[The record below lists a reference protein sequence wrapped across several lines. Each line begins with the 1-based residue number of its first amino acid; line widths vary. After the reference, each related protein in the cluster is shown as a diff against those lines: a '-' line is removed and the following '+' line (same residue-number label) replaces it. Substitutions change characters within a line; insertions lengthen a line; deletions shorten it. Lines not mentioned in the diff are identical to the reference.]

1 MRCVMPD
8 THFYKYDDYDRTLV
22 SERVDQFR
30 DQVRRRLA
38 GELTEEQFKP
48 LRLHNGLYLQL
59 HDYML
64 RIAIPYGTLSSRQLR
79 KLADISRKY
88 DRGYGHFTT
97 RQNLQLNWIKL
108 EDAPD
113 ALAAL
118 AEVDMHAMQTSGNCI
133 RNVTADH
140 YAGAAI
146 DEIEDP
152 RIWAE
157 IVRQWSTLHPE
168 FTFLPRKFKIAITGS
183 PNDRAAVRVHDIGL
197 RLWRNE
203 QGEVGFEVIVG
214 GGLGRTPMIGKTLRE
229 FLPRDE
235 LLAYLESTLRVYNR
249 YGRRDNLYKARIKI
263 LVHEVGVEKMREEVE
278 AEYAANRDGAL
289 KLPTATIGAIAR
301 QFAPPVLPPKPVI
314 SPLVE
319 GQRLGDPDFAL
330 WLKSNVAPHR
340 VPGYAIVTA
349 SLKPAGSPPGDASAA
364 QMEGVADIAEAYSQG
379 ELRVSHEQNLIFP
392 HVAVEDLPRV
402 YRELAVLGFAE
413 ANVGKITDIIACP
426 GLDYCAL
433 ANARSIPVAQRI
445 SNHFANL
452 ARQHD
457 IGDLKI
463 KISGCIN
470 ACGHHHVGHIGILG
484 VDKNGVELYQISLG
498 GDVDFGRTAIGAI
511 LGPAVTADK
520 VVETVDAIVATYLD
534 ARQPGERFVDTYR
547 RIGAQPFKEN
557 IYGAL

>member
-1 MRCVMPD
+1 MPD
-8 THFYKYDDYDRTLV
+8 THFYRYDDYDRTLV
-22 SERVDQFR
+22 AERVEQFR
-30 DQVRRRLA
+30 DQVRRRLS

-48 LRLHNGLYLQL
+48 LRLTNGLYLQL
-59 HDYML
+59 HAYML

-79 KLADISRKY
+79 KLADIARKY

-118 AEVDMHAMQTSGNCI
+118 AEVDMHAMQTSGNVI

-140 YAGAAI
+140 FAGAAL

-152 RIWAE
+152 RIWCE

-168 FTFLPRKFKIAITGS
+168 FSFLPRKFKIAITGS

-203 QGEVGFEVIVG
+203 AGEVGFEVIVG

-229 FLPRDE
+229 FLPKDE
-235 LLAYLESTLRVYNR
+235 LLAYLEATLRVYNR

-263 LVHEVGVEKMREEVE
+263 LVHEVGAEKMREEVE
-278 AEYAANRDGAL
+278 AEYAEIKDGAL
-289 KLPTATIGAIAR
+289 KLPAETIESIAR
-301 QFAPPVLPPKPVI
+301 QFAPPALPHRPAMAGA
-314 SPLVE
+314 VE
-319 GQRLGDPDFAL
+319 ALKLEDRDFAL
-330 WLKSNVAPHR
+330 WLKSNVSHHR
-340 VPGYAIVTA
+340 LAGYRIVTV
-349 SLKPAGSPPGDASAA
+349 SLKPAGAPPGDASSV
-364 QMEGVADIAEAYSQG
+364 QMEGVADIADAYSQG
-379 ELRVSHEQNLIFP
+379 EIRVSHEQNLVLP
-392 HVAVEDLPRV
+392 HVAVEDLPV
-402 YRELAVLGFAE
+402 VWLALGRLGFAE

-433 ANARSIPVAQRI
+433 ANARSIPVAQSI
-445 SNHFANL
+445 SNHFARIGL
-452 ARQHD
+452 QHD

-498 GDVDFGRTAIGAI
+498 GDVDFGKTALGTI
-511 LGPAVTADK
+511 LGPAVAADK
-520 VVETVDAIVATYLD
+520 VVEAVDALVATYLD
-534 ARQPGERFVDTYR
+534 ARGEGERFVDTYR
-547 RIGAQPFKEN
+547 RIGAQPFKDRV
-557 IYGAL
+557 YAVV